1 MDFALNMM
9 ILMQTAQVTDKEGQL
24 LASGA
29 DTRSNSVRFTTTTEK
44 PKGFLAGTGWT
55 SCWN

>member
-44 PKGFLAGTGWT
+44 PKGFLAGTG
-55 SCWN
+55 